1 MDSTSPLRVT
11 SAKYHTANTN
21 VSYVTDGGMSP
32 LSHKWEGKRF
42 ARGVLTKPQILYQA
56 LEGGSSDTI
65 LQLEKEDPAIDHT
78 ER

>member
-1 MDSTSPLRVT
+1 
-11 SAKYHTANTN
+11 
-21 VSYVTDGGMSP
+21 MSQMEVCH